1 MEDKRI
7 KLNELKGDLVRCII
21 PYKTNDG
28 KEKQIEVYN
37 IEGARRKQV
46 LEKLNEIADKV
57 NDFGELAL
65 DDYYAELISEFTDV
79 ELDKTNI
86 VEIMKNPKMEW
97 LVLQKELNDMIYEL
111 QYEHMSEIIAQSRL
125 LIIAGME
132 KQMEKELEVF
142 TKQIENSNKMINNSN
157 KMINKDE

>member
-1 MEDKRI
+1 MEDKRV
-7 KLNELKGDLVRCII
+7 KLNELKEGLIRCII
-21 PYKTNDG
+21 PYKDNNG

-37 IEGARRKQV
+37 IEGERRKQV

-86 VEIMKNPKMEW
+86 VEIMKNPSLPFLILKQEM
-97 LVLQKELNDMIYEL
+97 DSMIYEL
-111 QYEHMSEIIAQSRL
+111 QYEHMCELIAQSRL
-125 LIIAGME
+125 LMITGLE

-142 TKQIENSNKMINNSN
+142 TKQIENSNKMIN
-157 KMINKDE
+157 KDK

>member
-1 MEDKRI
+1 MEDKRV
-7 KLNELKGDLVRCII
+7 KLNELKEGLIRCII
-21 PYKTNDG
+21 PYKDNDG
-28 KEKQIEVYN
+28 KEKQIEVYS
-37 IEGARRKQV
+37 IEGKRRKQV
-46 LEKLNEIADKV
+46 LEKLNEIVDKV

-111 QYEHMSEIIAQSRL
+111 QYEHMSELIAQSRL
-125 LIIAGME
+125 LMITGME

-142 TKQIENSNKMINNSN
+142 TKQIGNSN

>member
-1 MEDKRI
+1 MEDKRV

-21 PYKTNDG
+21 PYKDNEG

-37 IEGARRKQV
+37 IEGERRKQV
-46 LEKLNEIADKV
+46 LKKLNEMADKV

-86 VEIMKNPKMEW
+86 VEIIKNPSLPFLILK
-97 LVLQKELNDMIYEL
+97 QELDSMIYEL
-111 QYEHMSEIIAQSRL
+111 QYEYMSELIAQSRL
-125 LIIAGME
+125 LMITGME

-142 TKQIENSNKMINNSN
+142 TKQIENSNKMIN
-157 KMINKDE
+157 KDE

>member
-1 MEDKRI
+1 MEDKRV
-7 KLNELKGDLVRCII
+7 KLNELKEGLIRCII
-21 PYKTNDG
+21 PYKDNDG
-28 KEKQIEVYN
+28 KEKQIEVYS
-37 IEGARRKQV
+37 IEGKRRKQV
-46 LEKLNEIADKV
+46 LEKLNEIVDKV

-111 QYEHMSEIIAQSRL
+111 QYEHMSELIAQSRL

-142 TKQIENSNKMINNSN
+142 TKQIENSNKMIN
-157 KMINKDE
+157 KDE

>member
-1 MEDKRI
+1 MDRV
-7 KLNELKGDLVRCII
+7 KLNELKGDLVRCVI

-37 IEGARRKQV
+37 IEGERRKQV
-46 LEKLNEIADKV
+46 LENLNEIVDKV
-57 NDFGELAL
+57 NQYGELAL

-86 VEIMKNPKMEW
+86 VEIMKNPRLEW

-111 QYEHMSEIIAQSRL
+111 QYEKMCEIINQSRL
-125 LIIAGME
+125 LTITGLE

-142 TKQIENSNKMINNSN
+142 TKQIENSNKMIN
-157 KMINKDE
+157 KDE

>member
-1 MEDKRI
+1 MDRV
-7 KLNELKGDLVRCII
+7 KLNELKGDLVRCLI

-37 IEGARRKQV
+37 IEGERRKQV
-46 LEKLNEIADKV
+46 LENLNKIVDKV
-57 NDFGELAL
+57 NQYGELAL

-86 VEIMKNPKMEW
+86 VEIMKNPRLEW

-111 QYEHMSEIIAQSRL
+111 QYEKMCEIINQSRL
-125 LIIAGME
+125 LTITGLE

-142 TKQIENSNKMINNSN
+142 TKQIENSNKMIN
-157 KMINKDE
+157 KDE

>member
-1 MEDKRI
+1 MDRV

-21 PYKTNDG
+21 PYKDNEG

-37 IEGARRKQV
+37 IEGERRKQV

-65 DDYYAELISEFTDV
+65 DDYYAEIISEFTDV
-79 ELDKTNI
+79 ELDKTSI
-86 VEIMKNPKMEW
+86 VEIMKNPKLQW
-97 LVLQKELNDMIYEL
+97 LVLQKELDDMIYEL
-111 QYEHMSEIIAQSRL
+111 QYEHMSELIAQSRL
-125 LIIAGME
+125 LTIVGME

-142 TKQIENSNKMINNSN
+142 NKQIENSNKMIN
-157 KMINKDE
+157 KDE

>member
-1 MEDKRI
+1 MDRV

-37 IEGARRKQV
+37 IEGERRKQV

-57 NDFGELAL
+57 NQYGELAL
-65 DDYYAELISEFTDV
+65 DDYYAELILEFTDV

-86 VEIMKNPKMEW
+86 VEIMKNPRLEW

-111 QYEHMSEIIAQSRL
+111 QYEKMCEIINQSRL
-125 LIIAGME
+125 LTITGLE

-142 TKQIENSNKMINNSN
+142 TKQIENSNKM
-157 KMINKDE
+157 MNKDE

>member
-1 MEDKRI
+1 MDRV

-37 IEGARRKQV
+37 IEGERRKQV
-46 LEKLNEIADKV
+46 LEKLNEIVDKI

-86 VEIMKNPKMEW
+86 VEMMKNPRLEW
-97 LVLQKELNDMIYEL
+97 LVLQEELNDMIYEL
-111 QYEHMSEIIAQSRL
+111 QYEQMCEVIAQSRL
-125 LIIAGME
+125 LTITGLE

-142 TKQIENSNKMINNSN
+142 TKQIENSNKMIN
-157 KMINKDE
+157 KDE

>member
-1 MEDKRI
+1 MEDKRV
-7 KLNELKGDLVRCII
+7 KLNELKHSLIRTII
-21 PYKTNDG
+21 TYKTNDG
-28 KEKQIEVYN
+28 KEKKIEVYS
-37 IEGARRKQV
+37 IEGERRKQV

-65 DDYYAELISEFTDV
+65 DDYYAELIMEFTDI

-86 VEIMKNPKMEW
+86 VEIMKNPRLEW

-111 QYEHMSEIIAQSRL
+111 QYEKMCEIINQSRL
-125 LIIAGME
+125 LTITGLE

-142 TKQIENSNKMINNSN
+142 TKQIENSNKMIN
-157 KMINKDE
+157 KDE

>member
-1 MEDKRI
+1 MEDKRV
-7 KLNELKGDLVRCII
+7 KLNELKEGLIRCII
-21 PYKTNDG
+21 PYKDNDG
-28 KEKQIEVYN
+28 KEKQIEVYS
-37 IEGARRKQV
+37 IEGERRKQV

-111 QYEHMSEIIAQSRL
+111 QYEYMSELIAQSRL
-125 LIIAGME
+125 LMITGME

-142 TKQIENSNKMINNSN
+142 NKQIENSNKMIN
-157 KMINKDE
+157 KDE

>member
-1 MEDKRI
+1 MDRV

-21 PYKTNDG
+21 PYKDNEG

-37 IEGARRKQV
+37 IEGERRKQV
-46 LEKLNEIADKV
+46 LEKLNEIVDKI

-86 VEIMKNPKMEW
+86 VEIMKNPRLEW

-111 QYEHMSEIIAQSRL
+111 QYEQMCEVIAQSRL
-125 LIIAGME
+125 LMITGLE

-142 TKQIENSNKMINNSN
+142 TKQIEKSN

>member
-1 MEDKRI
+1 MDRV

-21 PYKTNDG
+21 PYKDNEG

-37 IEGARRKQV
+37 IEGERRKQV

-57 NDFGELAL
+57 NQYGELAL

-97 LVLQKELNDMIYEL
+97 LVLQKELNDMVYEL
-111 QYEHMSEIIAQSRL
+111 QYEYMSELIAQSRL
-125 LIIAGME
+125 LTITGME

-142 TKQIENSNKMINNSN
+142 TKQIENSNKMIN
-157 KMINKDE
+157 KDE

>member
-1 MEDKRI
+1 MDRV

-21 PYKTNDG
+21 PYKDNDG

-37 IEGARRKQV
+37 IEGERRKQV

-65 DDYYAELISEFTDV
+65 DDYYAEIIMEFTDV

-86 VEIMKNPKMEW
+86 VEIMKNPRLEW

-111 QYEHMSEIIAQSRL
+111 QYEKMCEIINQSRL
-125 LIIAGME
+125 LILTGME
-132 KQMEKELEVF
+132 SEMEKELNIF
-142 TKQIENSNKMINNSN
+142 KKQIDKSNEMMNDSIKN
-157 KMINKDE
+157 K

>member
-1 MEDKRI
+1 MDRV
-7 KLNELKGDLVRCII
+7 KLNELKGGLVRCII

-37 IEGARRKQV
+37 IEGERRKQV
-46 LEKLNEIADKV
+46 LEKLNEIVDKI

-86 VEIMKNPKMEW
+86 VEIMKNPRLEW

-111 QYEHMSEIIAQSRL
+111 QYEQMCEVISQSRL
-125 LIIAGME
+125 LMITGME

-142 TKQIENSNKMINNSN
+142 TKQIENSNKMIN
-157 KMINKDE
+157 KDE

>member
-1 MEDKRI
+1 MDRV
-7 KLNELKGDLVRCII
+7 KLNELKGDLVRCVI

-37 IEGARRKQV
+37 IEGERRKQV
-46 LEKLNEIADKV
+46 LENLNKIADKV
-57 NDFGELAL
+57 NQYGELAL

-86 VEIMKNPKMEW
+86 VEIMKNPRLEW

-111 QYEHMSEIIAQSRL
+111 QYEKMCEIIAQSRL
-125 LIIAGME
+125 LTITGLE

-142 TKQIENSNKMINNSN
+142 TKQIENSNKMIN
-157 KMINKDE
+157 KDE

>member
-1 MEDKRI
+1 MDRV

-37 IEGARRKQV
+37 IEGERRKQV

-65 DDYYAELISEFTDV
+65 DDYYAELILEFTDV

-86 VEIMKNPKMEW
+86 VEIMKNPRLEW

-111 QYEHMSEIIAQSRL
+111 QYEKMCEIINQSRL
-125 LIIAGME
+125 LTITGLE

-142 TKQIENSNKMINNSN
+142 TKQIENSNKMIN
-157 KMINKDE
+157 KDE

>member
-1 MEDKRI
+1 MDRV

-21 PYKTNDG
+21 PYKDNDG

-37 IEGARRKQV
+37 IEGERRKQV

-57 NDFGELAL
+57 NQYGELAL
-65 DDYYAELISEFTDV
+65 DDYYAELIMEFTDV

-86 VEIMKNPKMEW
+86 VEIMKNPRLEW

-111 QYEHMSEIIAQSRL
+111 QYEQMCEVISQSRL
-125 LIIAGME
+125 LMITGME

-142 TKQIENSNKMINNSN
+142 TKQIENSNKMIN
-157 KMINKDE
+157 KDE

>member
-1 MEDKRI
+1 MEDKRV
-7 KLNELKGDLVRCII
+7 KLNELKNGLIRTII

-37 IEGARRKQV
+37 IEGERRKQV

-57 NDFGELAL
+57 NQYGELAL
-65 DDYYAELISEFTDV
+65 DDYYAELIMEFTDV

-111 QYEHMSEIIAQSRL
+111 QYEKMCEIINQSRL
-125 LIIAGME
+125 LTITGLE

-142 TKQIENSNKMINNSN
+142 TKQIENSNKMIN
-157 KMINKDE
+157 KDE

>member
-1 MEDKRI
+1 MDRV
-7 KLNELKGDLVRCII
+7 KLNELKGGLVRCII
-21 PYKTNDG
+21 PYKDNEG

-37 IEGARRKQV
+37 IEGERRKQV
-46 LEKLNEIADKV
+46 LEKLNEIVDKI

-86 VEIMKNPKMEW
+86 VEIMKNPRLEW

-111 QYEHMSEIIAQSRL
+111 QYEQMCEVIAQSRL
-125 LIIAGME
+125 IMITGME

-142 TKQIENSNKMINNSN
+142 TKQIENSNKMIN
-157 KMINKDE
+157 KDE